1 MFSDP
6 AGIQYSAVYLKMLS
20 DGSWAVCFTNYSD
33 VPVNLSLVF
42 WDAGFPCNTGYG
54 LKFRDL
60 WAQED
65 AGVYRDTFCCMSCCP
80 ARPACLPGDGCKA
93 VRWLSAK
100 TAEESFLQMSSQLQ
114 SGSLTA
120 APPSFCALT
129 ASQSIFG
136 AVAGLFWTGSVII
149 RQWAAPCS
157 VAAKRHHLQKSKKI
171 GRRLLFCG
179 RKKN

>member
-1 MFSDP
+1 MLIVGMHGKGHVGLGGCTAEEYKTHFSVWCM
-6 AGIQYSAVYLKMLS
+6 Y
-20 DGSWAVCFTNYSD
+20 GSPLIIGCDIRNM
-33 VPVNLSLVF
+33 
-42 WDAGFPCNTGYG
+42 DAGFPCNTGYG

-100 TAEESFLQMSSQLQ
+100 TAEESFLQMRSQLQ

-149 RQWAAPCS
+149 KAMGCS
-157 VAAKRHHLQKSKKI
+157 LFCSGEASSSSKK
-171 GRRLLFCG
+171 
-179 RKKN
+179 